1 MARFRVVWC
10 SQYNGDQK
18 RESCE
23 RPVKIANDMQKDL
36 AAKKKD

>member
-1 MARFRVVWC
+1 MARFRVVWY
-10 SQYNGDQK
+10 SQCNGDQK
-18 RESCE
+18 RERRE